1 MQADTDQRNDNT
13 DLRLEEPSEGNLK
26 LATARTIKWNTID
39 RVGTQLLY
47 AVVGVVLANILSKEE
62 FGLVGA
68 LLVFQAFAIIF
79 VDSGFG
85 AALLRLKHPTQRD
98 YSTVFWFNLIISVI
112 IYFILFFGAPIIAD
126 IFQGNRELIPLSKVM
141 FLTFVLNGL
150 AIVQTN
156 RLMKQMNVKQ
166 IAVSNVIGLTSSG
179 IVAVI
184 LAIKG
189 YGAWALVWQ
198 SVTLSAVKTGWLWIT
213 GHWLPSSFISR
224 DSFRRI
230 WRIGL
235 SVFSSS
241 FLNTLSQNIYSFI
254 IGAFYNLT
262 SLGVYTQADK
272 WSKMGSASIS
282 QIITSSFVPLMSR
295 AQDDEELFHRYM
307 RKVNRFT
314 AFILFPVMG
323 GIIMMGTPLFHTLF
337 GNKWDQAIPLF
348 QILTG
353 RGILI
358 VLISLYTNYM
368 LALGYGKRLFGS
380 EVVKDVFILAA
391 ILITIPFKSV
401 EILVWGQAGATLVTY
416 YLILRIICQCSGY
429 TVRKMLGD
437 LMPSLLLTAVACAGA
452 WVILQIHLVP
462 ILSLLAVVAVGAAIY
477 IGGAYLIHLPELAE
491 AFNYAAGRFIRKYN
505 KS

>member
-1 MQADTDQRNDNT
+1 MRKNRNDN
-13 DLRLEEPSEGNLK
+13 DIEQPSEGNLK

-47 AVVGVVLANILSKEE
+47 AIVGVVLANILTKEE

-85 AALLRLKHPTQRD
+85 AALLRLKNPTQRD
-98 YSTVFWFNLIISVI
+98 YSTVFWFNLIVSIL
-112 IYFILFFGAPIIAD
+112 IYIILFFGAPLISD

-156 RLMKQMNVKQ
+156 RLMKQMNVRQ
-166 IAVSNVIGLTSSG
+166 IAVSNVIGLTTSG
-179 IVAVI
+179 VVAII
-184 LAIKG
+184 LALKG

-198 SVTLSAVKTGWLWIT
+198 SVTLSAVKTLWLWIT
-213 GHWLPSSFISR
+213 GHWLPSSFISKK
-224 DSFRRI
+224 SFRRI

-295 AQDDEELFHRYM
+295 AQDDADLFHRYM
-307 RKVNRFT
+307 CKVNRFT

-353 RGILI
+353 RGIFI

-368 LALGYGKRLFGS
+368 LALGYGKRLLGS
-380 EVVKDVFILAA
+380 EIVKDVFILGA

-401 EILVWGQAGATLVTY
+401 EILVWGQAAATFVTY
-416 YLILRIICQCSGY
+416 YLIMRIICLCSGY
-429 TVRKMLGD
+429 SVRDMLGD
-437 LMPSLLLTAVACAGA
+437 LLPFMLLTGVACAGA
-452 WVILQIHLVP
+452 WIVLQIKLIP
-462 ILSLLAVVAVGAAIY
+462 ILSLLAVAASGAVIY
-477 IGGAYLIHLPELAE
+477 IGGAYLIKLPELTE
-491 AFNYAAGRFIRKYN
+491 AFNYACGRFIHK
-505 KS
+505 